1 MSSKRD
7 AAQEASSPQAEV
19 VLHRCSPH
27 LGCLARDASLRAR
40 TSSSPPNA
48 VIELSSP
55 RRSSSSDSLKT
66 EQSDPQD
73 WFNHSNWNPTAAFD
87 SNITDIDPPYFLKE
101 SDSPSSEKTYC
112 YNEYQLAPP
121 ITPIAHSS
129 SASDYRSVIDDL
141 SFEILQLREE
151 LKHYKQTG
159 PDVLYKD
166 RLLEV
171 RFHEL
176 PKEKR
181 RELESILRDFATG
194 LDGSATSSSRRRKTP
209 PFPSPDHSEFRIKPK
224 HATSSPGSSPLP
236 ADSAYASMSTA
247 AKSLSLLDMSST
259 KSSKRKREK
268 CLREI
273 PVCLYPKSSEGRKIQ
288 RRGGSEGTKSSSDN
302 SSRDS
307 QQSPTADNNDNSN
320 KRRRG
325 KTSREMCDEFH
336 PGSSSKDAHKF
347 DPQLCDPFESF
358 RYKALSVEQDS
369 SSRHTSLDET
379 SRSFAPVEGCNS
391 GKCEGGLNGSEQ
403 LTRGTQYYE
412 GAIIYYS
419 GAPFCIDL
427 SRDPSD
433 VLPTTHALRSSR
445 DKNGYQQLS
454 AFTRSPRRIASGSLT
469 DRGQVLRQKSSAT
482 DINNDEFPVLINDDS
497 EEISDI
503 ELDLVWTDNQ
513 QGVEHQA
520 LEPCGLGGVY
530 PEDHFVVSVAAKR
543 PK

>member
-1 MSSKRD
+1 
-7 AAQEASSPQAEV
+7 
-19 VLHRCSPH
+19 
-27 LGCLARDASLRAR
+27 
-40 TSSSPPNA
+40 
-48 VIELSSP
+48 
-55 RRSSSSDSLKT
+55 
-66 EQSDPQD
+66 
-73 WFNHSNWNPTAAFD
+73 
-87 SNITDIDPPYFLKE
+87 
-101 SDSPSSEKTYC
+101 
-112 YNEYQLAPP
+112 
-121 ITPIAHSS
+121 
-129 SASDYRSVIDDL
+129 
-141 SFEILQLREE
+141 
-151 LKHYKQTG
+151 
-159 PDVLYKD
+159 
-166 RLLEV
+166 
-171 RFHEL
+171 
-176 PKEKR
+176 
-181 RELESILRDFATG
+181 
-194 LDGSATSSSRRRKTP
+194 
-209 PFPSPDHSEFRIKPK
+209 
-224 HATSSPGSSPLP
+224 
-236 ADSAYASMSTA
+236 
-247 AKSLSLLDMSST
+247 
-259 KSSKRKREK
+259 
-268 CLREI
+268 
-273 PVCLYPKSSEGRKIQ
+273 
-288 RRGGSEGTKSSSDN
+288 
-302 SSRDS
+302 
-307 QQSPTADNNDNSN
+307 
-320 KRRRG
+320 
-325 KTSREMCDEFH
+325 MCDEFH

-530 PEDHFVVSVAAKR
+530 PEDHFVVSGR
-543 PK
+543 